1 MIQIFIDKPSEKKNF
16 LKLALFDFE
25 ATKTQTTNFSGFW
38 TLLLIVYFFPS
49 SCNYHFWRKGKFSRR
64 AAILVVIFARLLIY
78 GFWCVR
84 KKYHQ
89 RHEIQKLFSLLRKI
103 IFTFFEKS
111 VERIFNLVQTLTFH
125 THDIKPCGDYWTMK
139 KIAFVVPQIWLIL
152 LILFILSLFS
162 LYLLHFGPI

>member
-1 MIQIFIDKPSEKKNF
+1 MIQIFIDKPSEKKLSQTCTFWFWSHKNSNNQFQWFLNF
-16 LKLALFDFE
+16 
-25 ATKTQTTNFSGFW
+25 ATNY
-38 TLLLIVYFFPS
+38 LFFPS
-49 SCNYHFWRKGKFSRR
+49 SCNYQFWRKGKFSRR

-111 VERIFNLVQTLTFH
+111 VERIFNLVQTLTFSH
-125 THDIKPCGDYWTMK
+125 SWYQNVWWLLDYEKNCFCGSTNLID
-139 KIAFVVPQIWLIL
+139 FVNLVYPFIYVP
-152 LILFILSLFS
+152 
-162 LYLLHFGPI
+162 

>member
-1 MIQIFIDKPSEKKNF
+1 MIQIFIDKPSEKNF
-16 LKLALFDFE
+16 LKLALFDSE

-38 TLLLIVYFFPS
+38 TLLLIIYFFPS

-64 AAILVVIFARLLIY
+64 AAISVVIFARLLIY

-111 VERIFNLVQTLTFH
+111 VERIFNLVQTLTFSH
-125 THDIKPCGDYWTMK
+125 SWYQNVWWLLDYEKNCFCGSTNLID
-139 KIAFVVPQIWLIL
+139 FVNLVYS
-152 LILFILSLFS
+152 FTF
-162 LYLLHFGPI
+162 